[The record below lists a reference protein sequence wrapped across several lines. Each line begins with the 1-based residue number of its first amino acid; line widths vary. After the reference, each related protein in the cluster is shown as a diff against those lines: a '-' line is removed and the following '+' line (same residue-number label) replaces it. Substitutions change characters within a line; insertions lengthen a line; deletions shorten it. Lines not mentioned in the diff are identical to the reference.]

1 MPATT
6 YSLIHFGNAGYG
18 GDDTNVF
25 QTALNYTAQNGD
37 ALEIPAG
44 SYNIS
49 PIFFPSNSYVIVDAN
64 VIVSAN
70 IGYSSTAEMLNINS
84 GPVTIVGAGSS
95 KSIFQMPNAQAASIA
110 DGSQYRHCLEI
121 GNGGAASNVTISG
134 IACNESGGDG
144 IYIRDAT
151 NVTVVNCLFD
161 RNYRNGGSITGQVNG
176 ITLSGNYFTNTN
188 GTLPKSGIDIEP
200 NSPGDFLLNISL
212 QDNYT
217 DRNGGDGL
225 EFELENLTKRS
236 QAVSITV
243 TGHHSDGNGRYG
255 YVGLNTYPNNPGGT
269 ILVENSVSNGDGDFC
284 AIGRFWQAGG
294 ELLSF
299 KNLTCIN
306 PHGNGR
312 DPSYGSSAAV
322 GALRGG
328 GATIAMG
335 NISFTGTNISATNG
349 MTTYYFD
356 FEDYSNIGLSNI
368 VFDSLGTMTGATMA
382 PPNGLVNGVGV
393 AEVSISATKTK
404 R

>member
-1 MPATT
+1 LVSKPRYPFVKERSCKTQIRVRSAQQLFYIFTLVLLLAGVFPSRVIGSSSVPPMPATT

-95 KSIFQMPNAQAASIA
+95 TSVFQMPNAQAASIA

-144 IYIRDAT
+144 IYIRNAT
-151 NVTVVNCLFD
+151 NVTVENCLFD

-188 GTLPKSGIDIEP
+188 GTLPKSGSVCLPAGQEE
-200 NSPGDFLLNISL
+200 FSL
-212 QDNYT
+212 
-217 DRNGGDGL
+217 
-225 EFELENLTKRS
+225 E
-236 QAVSITV
+236 
-243 TGHHSDGNGRYG
+243 
-255 YVGLNTYPNNPGGT
+255 VGV
-269 ILVENSVSNGDGDFC
+269 LVAS
-284 AIGRFWQAGG
+284 R
-294 ELLSF
+294 
-299 KNLTCIN
+299 
-306 PHGNGR
+306 
-312 DPSYGSSAAV
+312 
-322 GALRGG
+322 
-328 GATIAMG
+328 
-335 NISFTGTNISATNG
+335 
-349 MTTYYFD
+349 TT
-356 FEDYSNIGLSNI
+356 
-368 VFDSLGTMTGATMA
+368 A
-382 PPNGLVNGVGV
+382 PPKRDEAAEAEFKAKTV
-393 AEVSISATKTK
+393 ALAPKYRTEC
-404 R
+404 